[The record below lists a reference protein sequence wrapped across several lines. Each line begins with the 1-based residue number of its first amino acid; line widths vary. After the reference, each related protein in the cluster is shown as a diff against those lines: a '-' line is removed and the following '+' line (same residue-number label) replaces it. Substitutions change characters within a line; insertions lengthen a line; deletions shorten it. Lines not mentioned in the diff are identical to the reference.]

1 MTLGEATRWTLIR
14 RAAAGAAP
22 EQEEFA
28 LLYGPVARAFFATR
42 WRNSPLAFEVED
54 AAQDVLLACLKEG
67 GALSRADSAWPGG
80 FRAFF
85 RGILRK
91 TALQVERRHARHR
104 DIPPAVEPAL
114 DDLPAD
120 DPGLSTVFDQT
131 FAEAMVREAVRRHED
146 RARERGG
153 DFQRRFALLQLR
165 FREGLPIRE
174 IAKKWGEAPERV
186 HNQYRQARLEF
197 REALMEVVAF
207 HQPGTRAEVEEA
219 CERLLQS
226 LS

>member
-42 WRNSPLAFEVED
+42 WRSSPLVFEVED

-120 DPGLSTVFDQT
+120 DPGLSTAFDQA
-131 FAEAMVREAVRRHED
+131 FAEAMVREAVRRAT
-146 RARERGG
+146 RIVRQSAGGISSGGSPFSSSGFARGCRSARS
-153 DFQRRFALLQLR
+153 RRS
-165 FREGLPIRE
+165 G
-174 IAKKWGEAPERV
+174 
-186 HNQYRQARLEF
+186 AR
-197 REALMEVVAF
+197 RPSGCTTSTGRPAWSS
-207 HQPGTRAEVEEA
+207 GR
-219 CERLLQS
+219 R
-226 LS
+226 